1 MTHRRTLRPIVRAAM
16 AALLVAAGTVAVV
29 PEVAAVGSIAPISA
43 DAPDTTER
51 AECPVEVPA
60 ASRDRVTCGILTVPE
75 RRSDDADPERVIQLP
90 YAVIAASSVAPRED
104 PLIVPFFDVD
114 TLAHFLESG
123 DWASDER
130 DVILLA
136 RRGDDLSEPTLACPE
151 TGLSSFVADGVFDL
165 DPERWLTQVGA
176 CRERLIADGIDLA
189 AYGDG
194 AAAADVA
201 ALRSAL
207 EIGTWNLYGAFDAS
221 RLAMRIMR
229 GAPDDLRSVV
239 LDGASAPQL
248 PRYEL
253 VPADFSTALA
263 HLFADCAA
271 DDDCDERHPDLD
283 RTLADV
289 LDSAASDPFD
299 VAAADPTT
307 GAPLT
312 VRVDDTVLSWVLR
325 DALASA
331 ELVAALPFAID
342 QIAEGNTNA
351 FAPILQPT
359 LDRFGYGAV
368 GLRLSVDC
376 AEEVP
381 FNDPALVAEAF
392 AADPFARHL
401 EGAVDPFAECATWDV
416 PPAGEGVNAVVT
428 SDVPTL
434 ITVGGFDPIDPL
446 PWAEAAAEGLTDP
459 SVLTFPRAGNA
470 AVWSTDVSRCAAAVA
485 RQFIREPG
493 FAPSA
498 SCLTRPVQID
508 YLTTADVDPN
518 PAVSSLSRDV
528 RNPVT
533 AVLLALTLL
542 ALAATVVYAVVIG
555 VRRRM
560 RRGGEVPAGIVLAA
574 LAATFN
580 LAYAIGIALVLA
592 TADPLVLAFGLP
604 PGVWPLLV
612 LPFAGVV
619 TSILLVAVL
628 VREWIID
635 DGVLVH
641 RVLLS
646 ISALISLGFA
656 IWLLARGLLSL

>member
-1 MTHRRTLRPIVRAAM
+1 MV
-16 AALLVAAGTVAVV
+16 ALLVAAGALTAV
-29 PEVAAVGSIAPISA
+29 PAAGAVAPIAA

-60 ASRDRVTCGILTVPE
+60 ASRDRVSCGILTVPE
-75 RRSDDADPERVIQLP
+75 RRGDGADPERVIRLP
-90 YAVIAASSVAPRED
+90 YAIIAAASVEPRED
-104 PLIVPFFDVD
+104 PLIVPFFDVG
-114 TLAHFLESG
+114 TLAHFLDSG

-151 TGLSSFVADGVFDL
+151 TGLSSFVADGAFDL
-165 DPERWLTQVGA
+165 DPDRWLTQVGA
-176 CRERLIADGIDLA
+176 CRERLVAEGVDLA
-189 AYGDG
+189 AYGNG
-194 AAAADVA
+194 PAVADIA
-201 ALRSAL
+201 ALRTAL
-207 EIGTWNLYGAFDAS
+207 EIGAWNLYGAFDAS
-221 RLAMRIMR
+221 RLAMRVMR
-229 GAPDDLRSVV
+229 AESEGLRSVV

-253 VPADFSTALA
+253 MPANFSTALDR
-263 HLFADCAA
+263 LFEGCAA
-271 DDDCDERHPDLD
+271 DDDCAERYPGLE
-283 RTLADV
+283 RTLAGV
-289 LDSAASDPFD
+289 LNRAASAPFD
-299 VAAADPTT
+299 VVAVDPAT
-307 GAPLT
+307 GGRLT
-312 VRVDDTVLSWVLR
+312 VTVDDTMLASVLR

-342 QIAEGNTNA
+342 QIAEGNTDA

-359 LDRFGYGAV
+359 LDRFGVGAV

-381 FNDPALVAEAF
+381 FNDPELVAEAF
-392 AADPFARHL
+392 AADPLASHL
-401 EGAVDPFAECATWDV
+401 EGAVDPFAECAIWEV
-416 PPAGEGVNAVVT
+416 PAAGEGVNAVVT

-446 PWAEAAAEGLTDP
+446 PWAEAAAEGLSEPT
-459 SVLTFPRAGNA
+459 VLVFPRAGNA
-470 AVWSTDVSRCAAAVA
+470 AVWSTDVSRCGAAVA
-485 RQFIREPG
+485 RQFIRDPG
-493 FAPSA
+493 FSPSV
-498 SCLTRPVQID
+498 SCLTRPVQVD
-508 YLTTADVDPN
+508 YLTTADIDPN

-528 RNPVT
+528 RGPVT

-542 ALAATVVYAVVIG
+542 VLAATVVYAIVIG

-560 RRGGEVPAGIVLAA
+560 RRGGEVPAGIVLAG

-580 LAYAIGIALVLA
+580 LAYAIGVAVVLA

-612 LPFAGVV
+612 LPFAGLV
-619 TSILLVAVL
+619 TAILLVAVL
-628 VREWIID
+628 VRAWITD
-635 DGVLVH
+635 DGVIVH

-646 ISALISLGFA
+646 ISAVASLAFA
-656 IWLLARGLLSL
+656 IWLLARGLLTL